1 MGEALIGVI
10 GGSGLYQMEGFE
22 EAREVELKTPFGS
35 PSGPYLLGRLEGRP
49 FAFLPRH
56 GKGHRLM
63 PSELPFRANI
73 WGFKKLG
80 AQWIIAVSAVGSLRE
95 EIEPGHIVIPDQFFD
110 RTRTRVA
117 TFFGDGIA
125 GHITFADPICM
136 ELAGALNRASRAAG
150 AIVHRGGTYVCMEG
164 PAFSTRAES
173 RLYRSWGLDVVGMT
187 NIPEAKLA
195 REAELCYATLA
206 LATDYDCWHESEE
219 DVTIEAVLEVI
230 KKNVAMAQ
238 KIIRGAARE
247 IGEER
252 PCACSRALENAI
264 LTSPELIPA
273 EVKERLSIIIGKY
286 IE

>member
-1 MGEALIGVI
+1 MSEALTGVI

-22 EAREVELKTPFGS
+22 GAREVELETPFGS
-35 PSGPYLLGRLEGRP
+35 PSGPYLLGRLEGKP

-80 AQWIIAVSAVGSLRE
+80 AQWIISVSAVGSLRE

-125 GHITFADPICM
+125 GHITFADPICP
-136 ELAGALNRASRAAG
+136 ELAGALHRASQAAG
-150 AIVHRGGTYVCMEG
+150 ATVHKGGAYVCMEG

-219 DVTIEAVLEVI
+219 DVTIEAVLGVI
-230 KKNVAMAQ
+230 KRNVEMAQ
-238 KIIRGAARE
+238 KIIRAAARE
-247 IGEER
+247 MGEV
-252 PCACSRALENAI
+252 PHCSCPRALENAI

-273 EVKERLSIIIGKY
+273 EVKERLSVIIGKY
-286 IE
+286 IK